1 MKIRLRQAGFSE
13 ADCDLLICF
22 VRPKQKMPDGLGKA
36 AWIRTMAAALRK
48 SGFQPARWDFHVW
61 NTGEGRSARRFLIVG
76 LGSGRRSQID
86 SLRLGCARAIRE
98 AARLGAAKIAVALPS
113 LDDVA
118 TTDSVRAAMVGLARG
133 GYEFDRHMTDAD
145 RRPNRVKAVELYCDG
160 RKASAGVVRS
170 AQAQIDAVEF
180 ARDLVNEGP
189 SRMTPQIL
197 ARAAQKR
204 ASESGLRC
212 KVLGQPELKRLGM
225 KALLE
230 VSRGAKEPPRVVHL
244 TYKPARK
251 TRSTRRLVLIG
262 KGVTF
267 DSGGLNLKP
276 TEYMA
281 TMKSDMGGAAAV
293 IATMGALKAAGC
305 RHEVHGLVGLVE
317 NLTGSNAYMPGDI
330 LDTYLGK
337 TVEVGNTDAEGRLV
351 LCDLLAFAG
360 KTLRP
365 DAMVDL
371 ATLTGAVVVALGPD
385 ASGLFTDDTE
395 MRDGLLGAAGES
407 GEMMWQLPLYRDYLR
422 MLQHGPADL
431 NNVGG
436 RWGGAITAALFL
448 REFVPPAI
456 PWAHIDIA
464 GPAFAEKSA
473 PDRAIGATGAGVPT
487 LLRWIENR

>member
-1 MKIRLRQAGFSE
+1 MKIQLRKTGFSK
-13 ADCDLLICF
+13 AGNDLLVCF
-22 VRPKQKMPDGLGKA
+22 VGPKKKSPFGVEDAGVSREL
-36 AWIRTMAAALRK
+36 AAALRK
-48 SGFQPARWDFHVW
+48 SRFRSDRWDQLAW
-61 NTGEGRSARRFLIVG
+61 NVGVGRTARRYLMLG
-76 LGSGRRSQID
+76 LGAGRRTWAD
-86 SLRLGCARAIRE
+86 SVRIGAARAIRE
-98 AARLGAAKIAVALPS
+98 AARLRAGTIAVALPDG
-113 LDDVA
+113 DD
-118 TTDSVRAAMVGLARG
+118 DGEILRAAMEGLGRG
-133 GYEFDRHMTDAD
+133 GYEFDRHLTDDD
-145 RRPNRVKAVELYCDG
+145 RKPNRVASVDIYCQG
-160 RKASAGVVRS
+160 RRTSAEVVRRS
-170 AQAQIDAVEF
+170 RAHNDAVDL

-189 SRMTPQIL
+189 SRLTPQIL

-204 ASESGLRC
+204 SRESGLRC
-212 KVLGQPELKRLGM
+212 KVLGHAELKRLGM

-230 VSRGAKEPPRVVHL
+230 VTRGAKEPPRVVHM
-244 TYKPARK
+244 TYRPAKK
-251 TRSTRRLVLIG
+251 TQGAKKLVLVG

-293 IATMGALKAAGC
+293 IAAMGALKAIGC
-305 RHEVHGLVGLVE
+305 KHEVHGLVGLVE

-351 LCDLLAFAG
+351 LCDLLAYAA

-385 ASGLFTDDTE
+385 ASGLFTDDGDLRE
-395 MRDGLLGAAGES
+395 QLLEAADAS
-407 GEMMWQLPLYRDYLR
+407 GEKLWQLPLYRDYLQL
-422 MLQHGPADL
+422 LQHGPADL

-448 REFVPPAI
+448 REFVPRDL

-464 GPAFAEKSA
+464 GPAFAERSA
-473 PDRAIGATGAGVPT
+473 PDRAIGGSGAAVPT
-487 LLRWIENR
+487 LIRWLESR

>member
-1 MKIRLRQAGFSE
+1 MKIQLRQTGFSR
-13 ADCDLLICF
+13 AGGDILICF
-22 VRPKQKMPDGLGKA
+22 VRPKKKLPDGLNDA
-36 AWIRTMAAALRK
+36 PWVRTMAAALRK
-48 SGFQPARWDFHVW
+48 SDFQASRWDFHIW

-76 LGSGRRSQID
+76 LGSGRRPLID

-98 AARLGAAKIAVALPS
+98 AARLGAARIAVALPT
-113 LDDVA
+113 DGTIA
-118 TTDSVRAAMVGLARG
+118 TADAVRTAMAGLSRG
-133 GYEFDRHMTDAD
+133 GYEFDRHLTDAD
-145 RRPNRVKAVELYCDG
+145 RKPNRVKTVELYYEG
-160 RKASAGVVRS
+160 RKVSAAVVRS
-170 AQAQIDAVEF
+170 AQAQIDAVDF

-204 ASESGLRC
+204 ARESGLRC
-212 KVLGQPELKRLGM
+212 KVLGQPELKRLGF

-351 LCDLLAFAG
+351 LCDLLAHAG
-360 KTLRP
+360 KTLKP

-371 ATLTGAVVVALGPD
+371 ATLTGAVVVALGTE
-385 ASGLFTDDTE
+385 ASGLFTDDSQ
-395 MRDGLLGAAGES
+395 MRDGLLKAASES

-422 MLQHGPADL
+422 LLQHGPADL

-448 REFVPPAI
+448 REFVPSEI

-464 GPAFAEKSA
+464 GPAFAENSA

-487 LLRWIENR
+487 LLHWIENR